1 MKMNDTEYKN
11 LWDKVSNILT
21 KLFKKDDVVYR
32 VKARPESADAKL
44 CKIGEGR

>member
-1 MKMNDTEYKN
+1 MKMNYTKNKN